1 MTTALIGVE
10 EVSGSVKQGASDV
23 IVRHFDKRS
32 FQHSRN
38 GDVIFGG
45 IFGDRSSM
53 VVIQTTFEMI
63 TANTSRRDS

>member
-23 IVRHFDKRS
+23 IVRHFDRRR

-38 GDVIFGG
+38 GDVIGG
-45 IFGDRSSM
+45 IFGHQSSVGGSYTRDRSYR
-53 VVIQTTFEMI
+53 I
-63 TANTSRRDS
+63 DK